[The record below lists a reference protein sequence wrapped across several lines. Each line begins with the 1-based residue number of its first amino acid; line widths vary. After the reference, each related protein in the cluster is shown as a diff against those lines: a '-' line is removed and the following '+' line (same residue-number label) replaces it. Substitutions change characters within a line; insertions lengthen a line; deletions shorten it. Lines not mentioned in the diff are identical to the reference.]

1 MAMSVSQG
9 FLLALIGILFLK
21 PDELRR
27 MARTAGQ
34 WITKIRRMSNEF
46 KSELIREADLQDLR
60 DQVRQFKSN
69 ITESIDDLKYTLD
82 EPHSCPGGEND
93 ESRPH
98 EMAEKTAPD
107 DAESVQDAD
116 SIQTGESAESA
127 ACLTATKTLPGKDE
141 QDPENEIRNES

>member
-9 FLLALIGILFLK
+9 FLLALIGIIFLK

-34 WITKIRRMSNEF
+34 WITKIRGMSNDCT
-46 KSELIREADLQDLR
+46 SELIREADLQDLR
-60 DQVRQFKSN
+60 DQGEQFKSN
-69 ITESIDDLKYTLD
+69 ITESIDDLEFTLD

-93 ESRPH
+93 ESGLD
-98 EMAEKTAPD
+98 ETAAKTPPD

-127 ACLTATKTLPGKDE
+127 ACLTATKTLPGKDG